1 MMIMM
6 KTMISH
12 QSLPGIKSIGFV
24 DPEYL
29 QPNVAFKSIA
39 GIPVGVFC
47 IINSIS
53 LCGDASCE
61 AVTEYDNNGR
71 SQKTTLKFS
80 TTDVL
85 PTYFKLA
92 FIVADTNGDSYLIG
106 AKENPY
112 PVIKC
117 SKSFGT
123 PSGDPAVYSYE
134 ISLSALKSLI
144 PCRI

>member
-1 MMIMM
+1 M
-6 KTMISH
+6 KSAFSF

-39 GIPVGVFC
+39 GITVGVFC
-47 IINSIS
+47 HINSIS
-53 LCGDASCE
+53 LCGEASCE
-61 AVTEYDNNGR
+61 AVSEYDKNGR
-71 SQKTTLKFS
+71 SQKTTLKFC
-80 TTDVL
+80 TTDVI

-92 FIVADTNGDSYLIG
+92 FVVVDSSGDAYLIG

-112 PVIKC
+112 PTIKC
-117 SKSFGT
+117 SKSFGS
-123 PSGDPAVYSYE
+123 PSGEPAVFTYE
-134 ISLSALKSLI
+134 IVLSALKSLI

>member
-6 KTMISH
+6 NAMISH
-12 QSLPGIKSIGFV
+12 QSLPGVKSIGFV

-39 GIPVGVFC
+39 GIPIGVFC
-47 IINSIS
+47 HINSIS
-53 LCGDASCE
+53 ICGEASCE
-61 AVTEYDNNGR
+61 AVSEYDNNGR
-71 SQKTTLKFS
+71 SQKTVLKFNS
-80 TTDVL
+80 SEEL

-92 FIVADTNGDSYLIG
+92 FIVVDVNGDSYLIG

-112 PVIKC
+112 PVIKY

-123 PSGDPAVYSYE
+123 PGGDPAVYSYE
-134 ISLSALKSLI
+134 ISFSALKSLI

>member
-6 KTMISH
+6 NTMISH

-29 QPNVAFKSIA
+29 QPNVAFKSVA

-47 IINSIS
+47 HINSIS

-61 AVTEYDNNGR
+61 AVSEYDMNGR
-71 SQKTTLKFS
+71 SQKTTLKFNS
-80 TTDVL
+80 TDEL
-85 PTYFKLA
+85 PTFFKLA
-92 FIVADTNGDSYLIG
+92 FIVVDVENNAYLIG

-112 PVIKC
+112 PTIKC
-117 SKSFGT
+117 SKSFGS
-123 PSGDPAVYSYE
+123 PSGEPAVYTYE
-134 ISLSALKSLI
+134 IKLTALKTLI